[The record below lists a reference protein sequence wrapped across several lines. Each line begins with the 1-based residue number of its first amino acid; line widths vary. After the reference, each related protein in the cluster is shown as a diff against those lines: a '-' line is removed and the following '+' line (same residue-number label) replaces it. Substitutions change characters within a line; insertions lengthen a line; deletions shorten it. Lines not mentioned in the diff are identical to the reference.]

1 MCLKVCMHICD
12 VYRSV
17 FICMYL
23 YVSIQKK
30 KCKTYMWLLM
40 PPGEVDGEGDTQGGE
55 RLEGK

>member
-1 MCLKVCMHICD
+1 MHICD

-40 PPGEVDGEGDTQGGE
+40 SPGEVDGEGDTQGGE